1 MDVEALLDV
10 QPDLLVRLILH
21 RRERM
26 AEAIPPQLAERRA
39 ELEEAV
45 RRASAAR
52 KERDACKAA
61 VANLVTERGHYA
73 EQALAASSG
82 GLSSETLSLNE
93 VGSEASHDQA
103 ASWLSGLRTRL
114 EAMEAAVAA
123 PAMKHLEAA
132 EKAHEA
138 MLDLWAQHEASHQAF
153 TEADARLRTADSRVR
168 KMVTALDE
176 CEKAIEYWRG
186 VLDDGPSPD
195 HALLRE
201 ARDIEETVRRA
212 KEGEDAP

>member
-73 EQALAASSG
+73 EQALAAATD

-103 ASWLSGLRTRL
+103 ASWLSGLRSRL

-123 PAMKHLEAA
+123 PAMKLR
-132 EKAHEA
+132 
-138 MLDLWAQHEASHQAF
+138 SCCSP
-153 TEADARLRTADSRVR
+153 AR
-168 KMVTALDE
+168 
-176 CEKAIEYWRG
+176 
-186 VLDDGPSPD
+186 
-195 HALLRE
+195 
-201 ARDIEETVRRA
+201 
-212 KEGEDAP
+212 